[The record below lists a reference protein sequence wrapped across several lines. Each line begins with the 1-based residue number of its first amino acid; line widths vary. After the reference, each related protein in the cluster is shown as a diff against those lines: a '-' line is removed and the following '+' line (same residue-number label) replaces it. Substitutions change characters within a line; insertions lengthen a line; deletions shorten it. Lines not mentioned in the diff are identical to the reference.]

1 MKKKL
6 FYLWL
11 GALILSL
18 LISLVPKGLDAELLG
33 ALPVI
38 FVIFILIPFI
48 SSILLILIQNKNKS
62 YQFLPNFLVGAI
74 AINLTTLLVV
84 SWSEFSR
91 HGCFLTGQLYK
102 PTCDPL
108 DLFHLFTFFMAI
120 SIFGGLIGLVI
131 RGITMLTK
139 K

>member
-18 LISLVPKGLDAELLG
+18 VISLVPKGLDAELLG

-74 AINLTTLLVV
+74 AV
-84 SWSEFSR
+84 SYTHLRAHE
-91 HGCFLTGQLYK
+91 TV
-102 PTCDPL
+102 L
-108 DLFHLFTFFMAI
+108 DLVCRLLLEKKNKPQTTHL
-120 SIFGGLIGLVI
+120 LI
-131 RGITMLTK
+131 
-139 K
+139 